1 MIKVD
6 MTPEH
11 CLEEFIRTF
20 KGSLD
25 ARLWMNLIK
34 EELAEVR
41 AEDYGTE
48 AHLKEAAD
56 LKYVVEGFDTV
67 APDSLLG
74 VLSSEELDEMMEV
87 MADANEELEHSDN
100 YYQKNHLYQ
109 AFLLVHQ
116 SNMSKLGDDGKPIL
130 REDGKV
136 LKGPNYKPP
145 SLGHLL

>member
-1 MIKVD
+1 MKK
-6 MTPEH
+6 EQ

-34 EELAEVR
+34 EELAELK
-41 AEDYGTE
+41 AEEYGTE
-48 AHLKEAAD
+48 AHLKESAD
-56 LKYVVEGFDTV
+56 LMYVVEGFDTV
-67 APDSLLG
+67 APDSLLD
-74 VLSSEELDEMMEV
+74 VLSSEELDEMMHI
-87 MADANEELEHSDN
+87 MAEANEELDHSEN
-100 YYQKNHLYQ
+100 YYQKNHLHK
-109 AFLLVHQ
+109 AFLLVHE
-116 SNMSKLGDDGKPIL
+116 SNMSKLGADGKPIR

>member
-1 MIKVD
+1 
-6 MTPEH
+6 MTKEQ

-34 EELAEVR
+34 EELAELK
-41 AEDYGTE
+41 AEEYGTE
-48 AHLKEAAD
+48 AHLKESAD
-56 LKYVVEGFDTV
+56 LMYVVEGFDTV
-67 APDSLLG
+67 APDSLLE
-74 VLSSEELDEMMEV
+74 VVSSEELDEMMHV
-87 MADANEELEHSDN
+87 MAEANEEIDHSEN
-100 YYQKNHLYQ
+100 YYAKNHLHK
-109 AFLLVHQ
+109 AFLLVHE
-116 SNMSKLGDDGKPIL
+116 SNMSKLGDDGKPIR

>member
-1 MIKVD
+1 MKK
-6 MTPEH
+6 EQ

-34 EELAEVR
+34 EELAELK
-41 AEDYGTE
+41 AEEYGTE
-48 AHLKEAAD
+48 AHLKESAD
-56 LKYVVEGFDTV
+56 LMYVVEGFDTV
-67 APDSLLG
+67 APDSLLD
-74 VLSSEELDEMMEV
+74 VISSEELDEMMHI
-87 MADANEELEHSDN
+87 MAEANEELDHSEN
-100 YYQKNHLYQ
+100 YYQKNHLHK
-109 AFLLVHQ
+109 AFLLVHE
-116 SNMSKLGDDGKPIL
+116 SNMSKLGADGKPIR